1 MHGAVIDSTIALPTL
16 GDVASASSPQS
27 LGPSETTIRWNAM
40 SRSTSVVQKPRPRTV
55 LLGS

>member
-1 MHGAVIDSTIALPTL
+1 MHGAVIESATVPPTL
-16 GDVASASSPQS
+16 GNVASASSPQS